1 MEVLRKPSTFGWP
14 LAYSAQLS
22 GTNLK
27 DSAWLLIAG
36 QTLMFSTGMI
46 SFRQTMRGAS
56 IPSVSADK
64 LRWVPL
70 SRGKVQY
77 PHSAHAVAVSRTNS

>member
-1 MEVLRKPSTFGWP
+1 
-14 LAYSAQLS
+14 
-22 GTNLK
+22 
-27 DSAWLLIAG
+27 
-36 QTLMFSTGMI
+36 MI